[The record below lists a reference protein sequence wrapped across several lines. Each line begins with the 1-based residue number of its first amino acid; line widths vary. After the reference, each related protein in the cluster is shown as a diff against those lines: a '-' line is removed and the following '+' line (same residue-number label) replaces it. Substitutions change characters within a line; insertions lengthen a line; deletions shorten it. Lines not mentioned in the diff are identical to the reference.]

1 MKKQDS
7 KKTMLIVSV
16 IFMLILVI
24 GVTYAAFHFVGRGS
38 SENIITLGK
47 LQLTL
52 EEGNEI
58 SIMDAMP
65 KSDEDGL
72 RSEGFSFSL
81 RNGGSVPVA
90 YSIYLDDV
98 SLNEDDIELD
108 TRFLKY
114 SLEFNGVGGAVEYLD
129 DRLVD
134 GERKLTS
141 GTLEGGDTNQYLLKI
156 WITGDI
162 NGDIQNQIWKGKIR
176 LEGTQTK

>member
-1 MKKQDS
+1 
-7 KKTMLIVSV
+7 MLIVSV

-52 EEGNEI
+52 EEGN
-58 SIMDAMP
+58 
-65 KSDEDGL
+65 
-72 RSEGFSFSL
+72 L